1 MHSRPPS
8 VPLRVMKFGGTSV
21 KDAARMRDVAALV
34 TAALETDRVC
44 LVASALAGVTDLL
57 VAAPGAATGV
67 PEAFLARHRQVA
79 ADLRPDLGHGADAL
93 GAELELLAAE
103 CARILQGV
111 GLVGECSPSVL
122 AVLSSLGERAS
133 CAILTALLKGRGLEP
148 RYLDPRQYLVLEGE
162 PMEGRPLPDEI
173 RARFQP
179 ERDGDAALWVL
190 PGFFGGD
197 VQGKILSL
205 GRGGSD
211 YTAALAAA
219 ALDADLVEI
228 WTDVE
233 GVFSAD
239 PRIVPEAF
247 PLPEVSFEEAMELA
261 FFGSKV
267 LHPKTI
273 APVRSRAIPIRVAS
287 TFKPEHPGTMVRDGV
302 AAPPLGVRGISFLP
316 ALVMLNISGPGMAG
330 VPGMAAR
337 AFSALARR
345 DLSVV
350 FISQCSSEL
359 AICLCLRREDGER
372 GAAVLDEA
380 FRMERAAGLVDAVEA
395 QEGVSILSIVGDGMH
410 LRPGIAGTFFDALAD
425 VDCNV
430 VAIAQGSSERIIS
443 AVVREEDGRRAMP
456 HVHRRFFRT
465 AGTLDLVLFGA
476 GNVGGCLL
484 EQILGQEPRFREQ
497 GLDIRI
503 RTLATSRSMA
513 HGIKDLARWREE
525 FEAGAVPTDL
535 DQVLASVRLDR
546 PAMPVF
552 VDCTSSAGLAAR
564 YPEILEAGF
573 HLVAAN
579 KKANSASTDFHKGL
593 RERCRRLHRRF
604 LYETNVGAGLPVVD
618 TLQNLVKTGD
628 VVQRFEGILSGS
640 LSYILGAVGEGV
652 PLSRAVAQAK
662 AQGFT
667 EPDPRDDLSGMDVA
681 RKLIILAREIGME
694 LELEDVAVE
703 GLLPPDFDASGDVES
718 FMARLPLLDEAFARR
733 AAQGGFL
740 RYIGG
745 FTREGCS
752 VGLRVVDAYH
762 PLAQVKGGENAFAF
776 FTERYTPYPM
786 VVRGYG
792 AGAQVTAAGV
802 LSDVLRL
809 VH

>member
-1 MHSRPPS
+1 MSTQTHPS
-8 VPLRVMKFGGTSV
+8 LRVMKFGGTSV
-21 KDAARMRDVAALV
+21 RDAARMRDVADLVAEAL
-34 TAALETDRVC
+34 TQDRVC
-44 LVASALAGVTDLL
+44 LVASAMAGVTDLL
-57 VAAPGAATGV
+57 VGPPGADGAVAAT
-67 PEAFLARHRQVA
+67 FRRRHLDVA
-79 ADLRPDLGHGADAL
+79 ADLLADLGPLAPGLD
-93 GAELELLAAE
+93 AELEALAGE
-103 CARILQGV
+103 GARILQGV
-111 GLVGECSPSVL
+111 ELVGECSPTVL
-122 AVLSSLGERAS
+122 AALSSLGERAS
-133 CAILTALLKGRGLEP
+133 CAILTALLRARGLEP
-148 RYLDPRQYLVLEGE
+148 EYLDPRQHIILEGD
-162 PMEGRPLPDEI
+162 PMQGRPRVQDIRDRFKPLKSGEGR
-173 RARFQP
+173 
-179 ERDGDAALWVL
+179 LWVL

-197 VQGKILSL
+197 VQGRILSL

-273 APVRSRAIPIRVAS
+273 APIRSRAIPIRVAS
-287 TFKPEHPGTMVRDGV
+287 TFKPWHPGTLVKDGV

-316 ALVMLNISGPGMAG
+316 SLVMVNVTGPGMAG
-330 VPGMAAR
+330 VPGMASR
-337 AFSALARR
+337 AFSALARKE
-345 DLSVV
+345 LSVV

-359 AICLCLRREDGER
+359 SICFCLREEDGPR
-372 GAAVLDEA
+372 AVAVLDEA
-380 FRMERAAGLVDAVEA
+380 FRAEQAAGIVDSIEVERGLA
-395 QEGVSILSIVGDGMH
+395 ILSIVGDGMRT
-410 LRPGIAGTFFDALAD
+410 RPGIAGTFFDALGE

-443 AVVREEDGRRAMP
+443 AVVHEDDGRRAMP

-465 AGTLDLVLFGA
+465 RGTLELCLFGV

-484 EQILGQEPRFREQ
+484 DQIRGQQAALREQ
-497 GLDIRI
+497 GLELKV
-503 RTLATSRSMA
+503 RTLANGRKMV
-513 HGIKDLARWREE
+513 HGVSELTTWQAELE
-525 FEAGAVPTDL
+525 GSTLPTDL
-535 DQVLASVRLDR
+535 DQVLAAVRADR
-546 PAMPVF
+546 PALPVF
-552 VDCTSSAGLAAR
+552 VDCTSSQDLAAR
-564 YPEILEAGF
+564 YPEILDAGF

-579 KKANSASTDFHKGL
+579 KKANSASAAFHRDL
-593 RERCRRLHRRF
+593 RDRCRRHNRKF
-604 LYETNVGAGLPVVD
+604 LYETNVGAGLPVID

-628 VVQRFEGILSGS
+628 EVLRFEGVLSGS
-640 LSYILGAVGEGV
+640 LSYILGMVGEGV

-681 RKLIILAREIGME
+681 RKLLILAREIGMD

-703 GLLPPDFDASGDVES
+703 GLLPADFDASGTVDA
-718 FMARLPLLDEAFARR
+718 FMERLPELDKAFARR
-733 AAQGGFL
+733 VAQGGFL
-740 RYIGG
+740 RYIGAIDKA
-745 FTREGCS
+745 GCR
-752 VGLRVVDAYH
+752 VGLKVVDAYH
-762 PLAQVKGGENAFAF
+762 PLASVKGGENAFAF
-776 FTERYTPYPM
+776 FTARYSPYPM

-809 VH
+809 VR